1 MYFLCHKILYAIC
14 TLLYPCLCWYD
25 AKTGYGEC
33 FVWATAMVIFGWFWS
48 FFLQITTNPA
58 SPSDRKKTLPH
69 LWGSHH
75 QLDDKYSKPKKNS
88 KIINIVGQLTSSL
101 KDLSS
106 KKKKS
111 RNIFEKGRAGA
122 EKYNVQR
129 RAHPKSRCCENEEH
143 CTLYVFGQVYRVW
156 GSAVDVKRVTRV
168 VPPHLPAAYFSNLY
182 SPSSSSLPGNCFD
195 LLTHISAHRK
205 HWTWGGN
212 NKKQQCNRRL
222 NEI

>member
-1 MYFLCHKILYAIC
+1 MQYVHCC
-14 TLLYPCLCWYD
+14 TRVSVDMMLKLGMGSVLFEQLP
-25 AKTGYGEC
+25 
-33 FVWATAMVIFGWFWS
+33 WS
-48 FFLQITTNPA
+48 YLADSGHFFCKSP
-58 SPSDRKKTLPH
+58 PSDRKKTLPH

-168 VPPHLPAAYFSNLY
+168 VPPHLPAPYFSNLY

-205 HWTWGGN
+205 YCTWGGN
-212 NKKQQCNRRL
+212 NKQQGCNGSL